1 MRIAVIDDDA
11 EMLGATCRV
20 LQQAGHEV
28 SAFSDSAKGLKEV
41 RSGEFDVL
49 VTDMLMPGIDGVEVI
64 RNLRNTRPKL
74 WIVAISG
81 GGELLPAATALKFS
95 EVFGADRVLY
105 KPFRKAELLAA
116 VARD

>member
-11 EMLGATCRV
+11 DMLTATCRV
-20 LQQAGHEV
+20 LEQAGHAV
-28 SAFSDSAKGLKEV
+28 SAFSESAKGLKEV
-41 RSGEFDVL
+41 QSGGFDVL

-64 RNLRNTRPKL
+64 RNLRNSHPKL

-116 VARD
+116 LGRG